1 MNTRVFDKNNPF
13 HGITGTM
20 PHDFNYSEINTI
32 SMDQV
37 HEYVKNSRTSNW
49 CVVRIEPFWDQ
60 QKFLEDIRAN
70 SQVVPYMKKDP
81 ETYSESYEGISIQK
95 TKHEKTVE
103 EENYNS
109 VMRNSLPGEPIYL
122 ANDEKQVVYFTREG
136 FSRTPFP
143 NLDMITDPTPALT
156 TLWNQLND
164 KPAISAPQYLNDW
177 ASPWSDFLLKFVE
190 RNLINI
196 RGRYLRSYSGQ
207 YAKRH
212 VDGECRLHVP
222 LWTNDK
228 CFTAFFDKNNDYKQI
243 GKFNMPADGSAYL
256 FNAHV
261 LHSFGNF
268 GDDIRTHAV
277 FGITHEY
284 HVSWKH
290 YQPDLKTY
298 RDVLIDYA
306 KDLMRVKNLK

>member
-1 MNTRVFDKNNPF
+1 
-13 HGITGTM
+13 
-20 PHDFNYSEINTI
+20 
-32 SMDQV
+32 
-37 HEYVKNSRTSNW
+37 
-49 CVVRIEPFWDQ
+49 
-60 QKFLEDIRAN
+60 
-70 SQVVPYMKKDP
+70 MKKDP

-122 ANDEKQVVYFTREG
+122 DDIIVYFTTDG
-136 FSRTPFP
+136 MSRTPPP
-143 NLDMITDPTPALT
+143 NITLIKGDPKLDDLHTVLK
-156 TLWNQLND
+156 N
-164 KPAISAPQYLNDW
+164 KPKISAPQYLNDW
-177 ASPWSDFLLKFVE
+177 AGIWSAFLLKFAE
-190 RNLINI
+190 KGLINI
-196 RGRYLRSYSGQ
+196 RGRYLRSFPGQ

-212 VDGECRLHVP
+212 SDGECRLHVP

-228 CFTAFFDKNNDYKQI
+228 CFTTFFDPRNNYKQI

-261 LHSFGNF
+261 THNFGNF
-268 GDDIRTHAV
+268 GEDTRTHAV

-306 KDLMRVKNLK
+306 KDLMRMQNLK